1 MCNSHRCPYTPSQF
15 IQQTSLDYK
24 YMIGVFNLRPKPKLS
39 FVWDVDI
46 LFRYFEQQ
54 GDNNS
59 VSDKLLIPKHLIL
72 LLLLDAHRINTVNLF
87 SECSM
92 VLNHLPITFI
102 STEVLRHSREGK
114 PLNIFE
120 YRSYS
125 DEKSCIISCLREDL
139 TRRGKHVRLN
149 MGHTIVF
156 GWTFIVYMC

>member
-1 MCNSHRCPYTPSQF
+1 MP
-15 IQQTSLDYK
+15 
-24 YMIGVFNLRPKPKLS
+24 PKAKLS
-39 FVWDVDI
+39 FAWDVDI
-46 LFRYFEQQ
+46 LLRYFEQQ

-72 LLLLDAHRINTVNLF
+72 LLLLDAHRINTVKLF

-102 STEVLRHSREGK
+102 PTEVLRHSREGK

-125 DEKSCIISCLREDL
+125 DEKSCIISCLRKDL